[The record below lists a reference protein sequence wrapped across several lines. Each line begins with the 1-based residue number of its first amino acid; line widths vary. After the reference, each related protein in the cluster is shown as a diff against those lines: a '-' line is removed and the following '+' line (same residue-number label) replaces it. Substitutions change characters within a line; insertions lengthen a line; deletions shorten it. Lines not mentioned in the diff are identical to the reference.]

1 MHAYITANEF
11 NLFMGLRTL
20 DDTAKKTM
28 RKQLFAA
35 IKLRLGIPANHALK
49 VDLDNVHSSAY
60 KKVLRKKG
68 NAPYDLHADGKWVGW
83 TGRPVATPA
92 AAPVATPVVNAA
104 TASTVYPTYVQGQA
118 PRRFFLI
125 DNDGVQNVIDNN
137 SFDDGV
143 DVLHGV
149 VTDKQVDYQD
159 GRGLRRTIILS
170 NARSYA
176 EFKAEEL

>member
-1 MHAYITANEF
+1 MHAYITSNEF

-20 DDTAKKTM
+20 DDAAKKSM

-35 IKLRLGIPANHALK
+35 IKLRLGIPANHALR
-49 VDLDNVHSSAY
+49 VELDNVHSSAY

-68 NAPYDLHADGKWVGW
+68 NAPYDLHQDGKWTGW
-83 TGRPVATPA
+83 TGRPVATPI
-92 AAPVATPVVNAA
+92 ATPAVNAP
-104 TASTVYPTYVQGQA
+104 TASTVYPTHVQGQS

-125 DNDGVQNVIDNN
+125 TDDGVQNVIDNN
-137 SFDDGV
+137 DFSDGV